1 MVLSILNSQ
10 CSTFV
15 SVNNIFQILYKHL
28 HWVVFIALEIIC
40 FVLLFS
46 YNNFQSSVYLSTAN
60 EVTARLLKGRD
71 KVTRYFGLAEK
82 NHVLSEQNAQLQQR
96 IVELEMLN
104 AQYHLDSLAK
114 TETIQRIYRTGYHIT
129 PAQVIDKSVNKTDN
143 YFTLDRGTSDG
154 VAPDMGVMGVDG
166 VVGVVFKCTEHYSL
180 VMTLLNSN
188 NSISCKVSGNN
199 DIGYLQWQGGDPRYA
214 TLHDL
219 PRYSNVTVGDTIVT
233 SGNSSFFPEGIMV
246 GTVEEK
252 HHTTDGLYMNLKVLL
267 STQFVNLEHVFVVSK
282 MDAEEIIELHE
293 QLKPK
298 KKKKK

>member
-1 MVLSILNSQ
+1 M
-10 CSTFV
+10 
-15 SVNNIFQILYKHL
+15 NNIFQILYKHL

-71 KVTRYFGLAEK
+71 KVTKYFGLAEK

-199 DIGYLQWQGGDPRYA
+199 DIGYLQWEGGDPRYA

-282 MDAEEIIELHE
+282 MDAEEIIELQE

>member
-1 MVLSILNSQ
+1 
-10 CSTFV
+10 
-15 SVNNIFQILYKHL
+15 VNNIFQILYKHL

-71 KVTRYFGLAEK
+71 KVTKYFGLAEK

-293 QLKPK
+293 LLKPK

>member
-1 MVLSILNSQ
+1 M
-10 CSTFV
+10 
-15 SVNNIFQILYKHL
+15 NNIFQILYKHL

-71 KVTRYFGLAEK
+71 KVTKYFGLAEK

-154 VAPDMGVMGVDG
+154 VTPDMGVMGVDG

-282 MDAEEIIELHE
+282 MDAEEIIELQE

>member
-1 MVLSILNSQ
+1 M
-10 CSTFV
+10 
-15 SVNNIFQILYKHL
+15 
-28 HWVVFIALEIIC
+28 
-40 FVLLFS
+40 
-46 YNNFQSSVYLSTAN
+46 STAN

-293 QLKPK
+293 LLKPK

>member
-1 MVLSILNSQ
+1 
-10 CSTFV
+10 
-15 SVNNIFQILYKHL
+15 VNNIFQILYKHL

-293 QLKPK
+293 LLKPK

>member
-1 MVLSILNSQ
+1 M
-10 CSTFV
+10 
-15 SVNNIFQILYKHL
+15 NNIFQILYKHL

-282 MDAEEIIELHE
+282 MDAEEITELHE
-293 QLKPK
+293 LLKPK

>member
-1 MVLSILNSQ
+1 M
-10 CSTFV
+10 
-15 SVNNIFQILYKHL
+15 NNIFQILYKHL

-71 KVTRYFGLAEK
+71 KVTKYFGLAEK

-166 VVGVVFKCTEHYSL
+166 IVGVVFKCTEHYSL

-293 QLKPK
+293 LLKPK

>member
-1 MVLSILNSQ
+1 M
-10 CSTFV
+10 
-15 SVNNIFQILYKHL
+15 NNIFQILYKHL

-40 FVLLFS
+40 FILLFS

-71 KVTRYFGLAEK
+71 KVTKYFGLAEK

-293 QLKPK
+293 LLKPK